1 MTKTIVAVIILGI
14 TMGITHMDRVK
25 HTTLANR
32 ALLLARCLKG
42 VAITNTIISH
52 TKGGHRGENRRGLLK

>member
-32 ALLLARCLKG
+32 GLMARCLKG